1 LDESSPVE
9 GRFFKKRLMEAHTRD
24 ELFKIISEE
33 DEKY

>member
-1 LDESSPVE
+1 LKDTS
-9 GRFFKKRLMEAHTRD
+9 FKKRLMEAHTRE